1 MSPNT
6 PTRTPIRARPA
17 APSATS
23 AWQASGRSRATL
35 PPQAISTEVL
45 AEKYAK
51 GGETTLDQVRQRVAR
66 ALAAAEPPEQRAA
79 WEAKFLDAQ
88 RRGFVPAGR
97 INSAA
102 GTPLAATLINC
113 FVQPVGDSISQPEE
127 GFAGIYTALTE
138 AAETMRRGGGVG
150 YDFSRIRPAGA
161 WVAPTQSSASG
172 PVSYMRVFDRSCETV
187 ESAGSRRGAQMAV
200 LRCDHPD
207 IETFIRAK
215 DSGDLRNFNISVGVT
230 DEFMQAVVD
239 DGEIS
244 LVHKAEPGPALKR
257 PHAPAAPSLPPEGAG
272 STGGGPASTQ
282 PAGAHRRADGLW
294 VYRTL
299 RARVLWDEIMRSTYD
314 HAEPGVLF
322 LDRINQDNNLGYC
335 ETIAATNPCVT
346 ADTWVMTS
354 EGARQVQQ
362 LLGQPFVAL
371 VDGKPYRTESAG
383 FFATGSKPVFQLTTR
398 EGPSL
403 RLTVDHL
410 VRRVTRKTRYLVESA
425 WVPAGQLLPGD
436 ELVLHNHRAAAGWDG
451 AHTEAEGYLVG
462 LLIGDGTLKADK
474 AVLSAW
480 APELRAVGGAPHA
493 VMHSASGIL
502 RAAEAAAMTLPHRAD
517 FRGWQRAV
525 DGRGEFRL
533 ASGALR
539 RLALELGMAPGRKTI
554 TPAIE
559 AGSSD
564 FCRGLLRG
572 LFDADGSVQGSQDKG
587 VSVRLT
593 QSDAALLESAQRLLL
608 RLGVAS
614 TIYRNRRPA
623 GLALLPDG
631 RGGQREYPQQASH
644 ELVISGDNLAV
655 FADRIGFEDDAK
667 AGRLQDLLA
676 AYRRT
681 LNRERFTATV
691 ESVVPAGVEAVYD
704 VTVEHVH
711 AFDANGL
718 MAHNCGEQPLPPYGC
733 CCLGSVDLTHFV
745 QRPFEPDAAFD
756 EDSFAEVCAVATRML
771 DNVLDVTVWPLP
783 QQQAEAMAKRRVG
796 LGFTG
801 LGDALVMLGLRY
813 DTEPA
818 RSMAAGISAA
828 MRDAAYGASAD
839 LAAER
844 GAFPLFNADLYLS
857 RGAFASRLPP
867 ALKDKIRAQGLRN
880 SHLLSIAPTGTISLA
895 FADNA
900 SNGIEPAFSW
910 SYTRKK
916 REPDNSFKHYAV
928 EDHAWRLYRHLKG
941 ADAPLTDAFVT
952 ALEMSAEAHGAMVAA
967 VAPYIDTSISKT
979 VNVPADYPY
988 EDFQGLYLQ
997 AWRSGLKGLATY
1009 RPNAVLG
1016 SVLSVDPAP
1025 AAMAPAA
1032 AQAATVS
1039 EAAPAVGLQ
1048 PAPLPATTLLADG
1061 TNQRLRLDRLP
1072 APVLASLRWPSRP
1085 ELPGGNPAWS
1095 YLIQHPHGDFSLFVG
1110 ELPAEAGPGLGLF
1123 AQNLPFEVWVNGAE
1137 QPRGI
1142 GAMAKTLSMDMRT
1155 HDAAWLRLKLDALAT
1170 VSEERAFEMP
1180 FPPSGEKRL
1189 FPGVVAATAAVIR
1202 WRCEQLGALQEGGP
1216 TPVLDAMFSRDEPR
1230 TGTAGTLAWA
1240 VDVDNHGTGESFT
1253 VTLKEVALPGPDGGG
1268 SNRQP
1273 GQAAAYVTRPCAIG
1287 FSGNYPRALD
1297 GLARLLSLDMRVM
1310 DPAWIGMKLR
1320 KLLNV
1325 GEPLGHFMAPVPGE
1339 RRQQTW
1345 PSTVAYIARLVIH
1358 RYAMLG
1364 VLDEHGFPL
1373 NEMGILASPLA
1384 KPAGMV
1390 APGQPVAAELSAGP
1404 GTMAGKPCPECGN
1417 HTLIHKDGCEFCTA
1431 CGFVGQCG

>member
-1 MSPNT
+1 MSPIT
-6 PTRTPIRARPA
+6 ADLFGQQPA
-17 APSATS
+17 AALT
-23 AWQASGRSRATL
+23 AMRHASL
-35 PPQAISTEVL
+35 PPQAISAEVL

-51 GGETTLDQVRQRVAR
+51 GDERSVDDVRARVAR
-66 ALAAAEPPEQRAA
+66 ALAAAEPPALREA
-79 WEAKFLDAQ
+79 WEARFLDAQ

-207 IETFIRAK
+207 VEAFIRAK
-215 DSGDLRNFNISVGVT
+215 DSGDLRNFNISVGIT
-230 DEFMQAVVD
+230 DAFMQAVQAD
-239 DGEIS
+239 AEIE
-244 LVHKAEPGPALKR
+244 LVHKAEPGPAIK
-257 PHAPAAPSLPPEGAG
+257 
-272 STGGGPASTQ
+272 Q
-282 PAGAHRRADGLW
+282 AGAHRRADGLW
-294 VYRTL
+294 VYRQQPA
-299 RARVLWDEIMRSTYD
+299 RALWELIMRSTYD

-322 LDRINQDNNLGYC
+322 LDRINDDNNLGYC

-346 ADTWVMTS
+346 ADAWVMTS
-354 EGARQVQQ
+354 EGARQVHQ
-362 LLGQPFVAL
+362 LLGQPFIAL
-371 VDGKPYRTESAG
+371 VDGKPHRTESAG
-383 FFATGSKPVFQLTTR
+383 FFATGTKPVFRLATR
-398 EGPSL
+398 EGHAL
-403 RLTVDHL
+403 RLTADHL

-425 WVPAGQLLPGD
+425 WVPAGQLQAGD
-436 ELVLHNHRAAAGWDG
+436 EVVLHNHRAAAGWDG

-493 VMHSASGIL
+493 VAHSASGIL

-539 RLALELGMAPGRKTI
+539 RLALALGMAPGRKTI

-593 QSDAALLESAQRLLL
+593 QSDASLLEAAQRLLL
-608 RLGVAS
+608 RLGVSS

-631 RGGQREYPQQASH
+631 RGGQRDYPQQASH
-644 ELVISGDNLAV
+644 ELVIAGDNLTV
-655 FADRIGFEDDAK
+655 FAERIGFEDDAK
-667 AGRLQDLLA
+667 AQRLEDLLA
-676 AYRRT
+676 AYRRS

-691 ESVVPAGVEAVYD
+691 ESVEPAGIEAVYD
-704 VTVEHVH
+704 VTVEQVH

-718 MAHNCGEQPLPPYGC
+718 VVHNCGEQPLPPYGC

-745 QRPFEPDAAFD
+745 QRPFEADADFD
-756 EDSFAEVCAVATRML
+756 DQGFAEVCAVAVRML

-783 QQQAEAMAKRRVG
+783 QQQAEATAKRRVG

-813 DTEPA
+813 DTEAA
-818 RSMAAGISAA
+818 RTMASRISAA
-828 MRDAAYGASAD
+828 MRDAAYDASAD

-857 RGAFASRLPP
+857 GASFASRLPQ

-916 REPDNSFKHYAV
+916 REPDNSFKQYAV

-941 ADAPLTDAFVT
+941 VDAPLTEAFVT
-952 ALEMSAEAHGAMVAA
+952 ALEMSAEAHAAMVAA
-967 VAPYIDTSISKT
+967 VAPFIDTSISKT
-979 VNVPADYPY
+979 VNVPVDYPY
-988 EDFQGLYLQ
+988 ADFQNLYLQ
-997 AWRSGLKGLATY
+997 AWTAGLKGLATY

-1016 SVLSVDPAP
+1016 SVLSVDAPP
-1025 AAMAPAA
+1025 AAPD
-1032 AQAATVS
+1032 
-1039 EAAPAVGLQ
+1039 AAPAMAVQ
-1048 PAPLPATTLLADG
+1048 PETLATFDG
-1061 TNQRLRLDRLP
+1061 ANQRLRLDRLP
-1072 APVLASLRWPSRP
+1072 APVLASLRWPGRP

-1095 YLIQHPHGDFSLFVG
+1095 YLIQHPFGDFSLFVG

-1123 AQNLPFEVWVNGAE
+1123 AQNVPFEVWVNGAE

-1142 GAMAKTLSMDMRT
+1142 GAMAKTLSMDMRAN
-1155 HDAAWLRLKLDALAT
+1155 DAAWLKLKLDALAT
-1170 VSEERAFEMP
+1170 VAEERSFEMP
-1180 FPPSGEKRL
+1180 FPPTGEKRL

-1216 TPVLDAMFSRDEPR
+1216 TPVLDAMFSREEPR

-1240 VDVDNHGTGESFT
+1240 VDVDNHATGESFT
-1253 VTLKEVALPGPDGGG
+1253 MTLKEVSLPAPDG
-1268 SNRQP
+1268 ST
-1273 GQAAAYVTRPCAIG
+1273 VTRPCAIG
-1287 FSGNYPRALD
+1287 FSGNYPRAFD

-1364 VLDEHGFPL
+1364 VLDEAGLPL
-1373 NEMGILASPLA
+1373 REMGILAA
-1384 KPAGMV
+1384 PAV
-1390 APGQPVAAELSAGP
+1390 KRAASGQASA
-1404 GTMAGKPCPECGN
+1404 MAQIAGKVCPDCGN
-1417 HTLIHKDGCEFCTA
+1417 RTLIRKDGCEFCTA